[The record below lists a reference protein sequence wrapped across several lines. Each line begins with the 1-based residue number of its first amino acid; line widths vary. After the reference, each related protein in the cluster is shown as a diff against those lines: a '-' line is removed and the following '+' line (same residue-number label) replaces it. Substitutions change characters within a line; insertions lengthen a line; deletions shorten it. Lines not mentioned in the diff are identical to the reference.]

1 MLTAKGAKV
10 YLGARSQ
17 EKAEEAITEIKK
29 DTGKEDIHWLPLD
42 LASLASVRDAVEN
55 FRR

>member
-1 MLTAKGAKV
+1 M
-10 YLGARSQ
+10 GARSQ